1 MAIISSIQFILEY
14 QFYMRTGG
22 AAVLFVFGV
31 EILSIRSFSL
41 CNHVIIV
48 VVCLPTQLLMLNAT
62 VLAR

>member
-31 EILSIRSFSL
+31 
-41 CNHVIIV
+41 
-48 VVCLPTQLLMLNAT
+48 
-62 VLAR
+62 